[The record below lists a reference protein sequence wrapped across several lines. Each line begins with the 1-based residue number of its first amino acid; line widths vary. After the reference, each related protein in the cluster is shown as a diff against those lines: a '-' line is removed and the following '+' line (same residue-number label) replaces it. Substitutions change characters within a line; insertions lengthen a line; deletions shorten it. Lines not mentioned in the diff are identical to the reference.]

1 MREPAV
7 GLVVYHEVGR
17 RHAALGERN
26 HFELELPRRQAQS
39 TIPSGAEDQ
48 WLAVLDVQ
56 LRVPRA
62 GLRGELLE
70 RPALEDPAV
79 LEHPAQRSPPGPV
92 GPLEPADQRPPRPGA
107 PTRRESA

>member
-17 RHAALGERN
+17 RHPALGERN

-48 WLAVLDVQ
+48 WLAVLDLQ
-56 LRVPRA
+56 LRVRRA
-62 GLRGELLE
+62 VLRGEILE
-70 RPALEDPAV
+70 RAVIEDQAV
-79 LEHPAQRSPPGPV
+79 LEHIDARSAPV
-92 GPLEPADQRPPRPGA
+92 RVGWMQTVEQERMPRVI
-107 PTRRESA
+107 RECDV